1 MKRLLALSTLA
12 VSACSSTLEP
22 MSQAE
27 AISQCQAQAADA
39 AQVVSG
45 SGSAG
50 INSNTG
56 PSFGLGFRIN
66 LTPRPR
72 AQTFESCMSK
82 LAANGQIVEGT

>member
-1 MKRLLALSTLA
+1 MKRLIALSTLA
-12 VSACSSTLEP
+12 IPACTATLPP
-22 MSQAE
+22 MSHAE
-27 AISQCQAQAADA
+27 AVSMCQAQAVDA

-45 SGSAG
+45 NGSAG

-66 LTPRPR
+66 LSPRPK

-82 LAANGQIVEGT
+82 LAANGRIVEGM